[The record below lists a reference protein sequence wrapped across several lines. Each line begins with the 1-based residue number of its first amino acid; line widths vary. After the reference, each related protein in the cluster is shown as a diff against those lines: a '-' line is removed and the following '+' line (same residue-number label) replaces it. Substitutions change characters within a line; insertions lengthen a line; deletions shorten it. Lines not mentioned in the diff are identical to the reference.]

1 MYKVSSDRRFQKN
14 KREIRKAYIK
24 LVQEKGYQNV
34 TISDI
39 AQEADINRMTFY
51 SHYDI
56 VEDIFVEFVDEMES
70 QIMSEI
76 SGKNRFDLDDFF
88 ELLNSLM
95 FQEIDFFRYVAKQGN
110 CADFRTAFV
119 KTIEKIIILD
129 LDGGKDYSG
138 IQKKIAGNLIAVSIA
153 YAYLDWL
160 SGDFDSATLDDVI
173 STTKDLLKDNLANIS
188 FVNHE

>member
-1 MYKVSSDRRFQKN
+1 MSR
-14 KREIRKAYIK
+14 KRIDCNCKCQGRISC
-24 LVQEKGYQNV
+24 KGCHGQA
-34 TISDI
+34 S
-39 AQEADINRMTFY
+39 
-51 SHYDI
+51 
-56 VEDIFVEFVDEMES
+56 IFG
-70 QIMSEI
+70 IC
-76 SGKNRFDLDDFF
+76 
-88 ELLNSLM
+88 
-95 FQEIDFFRYVAKQGN
+95 EIDFFRYVAKQGN

-129 LDGGKDYSG
+129 LDGRKDYSG
-138 IQKKIAGNLIAVSIA
+138 VQKKIAGNLIAVSIA

>member
-95 FQEIDFFRYVAKQGN
+95 
-110 CADFRTAFV
+110 
-119 KTIEKIIILD
+119 
-129 LDGGKDYSG
+129 
-138 IQKKIAGNLIAVSIA
+138 
-153 YAYLDWL
+153 
-160 SGDFDSATLDDVI
+160 
-173 STTKDLLKDNLANIS
+173 
-188 FVNHE
+188 